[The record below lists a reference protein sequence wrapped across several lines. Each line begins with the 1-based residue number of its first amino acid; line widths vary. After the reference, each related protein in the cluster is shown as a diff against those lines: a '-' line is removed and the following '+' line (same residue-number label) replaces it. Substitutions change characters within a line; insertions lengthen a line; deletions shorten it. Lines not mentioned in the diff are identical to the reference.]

1 MKIFGVLFTLLFFL
15 GGCSSDKQMVV
26 AQKKEIPSWYVEIP
40 QNEDKY
46 IYGTGDGK
54 NKEEAVAN
62 ALSFM
67 VSTLSV
73 SIASEFE
80 AETIVRE
87 GQNSSNQSTY
97 INNVRSDVKKIRIS
111 NYELM
116 EMEEVGYKKVVVL
129 VRSDRK
135 KLFES
140 MRSEIEQNFTLAEKK
155 KNVLAYANAIKKLAF
170 YKQTQETFANLPD
183 TLLVMQA
190 LDKSFDPDGYL
201 SMLHELDKEYEA
213 LQKSITFS
221 VQSNDDGTRLIP
233 SIAKALSD
241 KKLTLDEKE
250 NPDHF
255 RVIITS
261 NTEEAFAYGFTLAR
275 SAIEINIKDAD
286 GTIIASNKLNITG
299 QSTQGY
305 EIAKENVA
313 IKLGDFIQKEGI
325 EKVIGLSI

>member
-1 MKIFGVLFTLLFFL
+1 MKIFALFFIIFFIF

-26 AQKKEIPSWYVEIP
+26 AQKKEVPAWYVAIAE
-40 QNEDKY
+40 NDETY
-46 IYGTGDGK
+46 IYGRGDGK

-80 AETIVRE
+80 AETIVKE
-87 GQNSSNQSTY
+87 GYNSSVQSTY
-97 INNVRSDVKKIRIS
+97 TNNIRSDVKKIRIS

-116 EMEEVGYKKVVVL
+116 EIEEIGYKKFVVL
-129 VRSDRK
+129 VRSNRK
-135 KLFES
+135 ELFAS
-140 MRSEIEQNFTLAEKK
+140 MHSEIEQNFTLVEKK
-155 KNVLAYANAIKKLAF
+155 KNVLAYASALKKLAF

-183 TLLVMQA
+183 TLLVMQS
-190 LDKSFDPDGYL
+190 LDKSFDPEGYL
-201 SMLHELDKEYEA
+201 SMAQELDKEYEA
-213 LQKSITFS
+213 LQKSISFS
-221 VQSNDDGTRLIP
+221 VQSNEDGIKLVP
-233 SIAKALSD
+233 SVAKGLSD
-241 KKLTLDEKE
+241 KKLTLDENE

-255 RVIITS
+255 KVIITS
-261 NTEEAFAYGFTLAR
+261 NTQEAFAYGFTLAR
-275 SAIEINIKDAD
+275 SAIEINVQDAE
-286 GTIIASNKLNITG
+286 GAVIASNKLNITG

-313 IKLGDFIQKEGI
+313 MKLDELIKKEGI